1 MAAMEKA
8 AYAAAK
14 GDNMTPIAVT
24 LLTGFLGAG
33 KTTLLRHILNEQH
46 GFKIAVIENEFG
58 EVSVDD
64 QLIGDRATQIKTL
77 TNGCICCTRSNE
89 LEDALL
95 DLLDNRD
102 NGTIHF
108 DRLVIEC
115 TGMADPGPIIQ
126 TFFSHEILCERYLL
140 DGVIALVDAVHADDQ
155 MNQFTIAQSQVG
167 YADRILLTKTDVAGD
182 TEKLRERL
190 TRINARAPIYTVIH
204 GDIDLSQLFN
214 TNGFML
220 EENVTSKPRFHFMAD
235 KQNDVSSI
243 VVELDYPVDISDVS
257 RVMENLLLDFADK
270 LLRYKGMLWIDGEPN
285 RLLFQGVQRLYSAD
299 WDRPWA
305 DETPHSTMV
314 FIGLA
319 LPEEEIRAAFAS
331 LKK

>member
-1 MAAMEKA
+1 
-8 AYAAAK
+8 
-14 GDNMTPIAVT
+14 MTPIAVT

-58 EVSVDD
+58 EVPVDD

-77 TNGCICCTRSNE
+77 TNGCICCTRSSE

-95 DLLDNRD
+95 DLLDSLDRGD
-102 NGTIHF
+102 VTF

-126 TFFSHEILCERYLL
+126 TFFSHEILCQRYLL
-140 DGVIALVDAVHADDQ
+140 DGVIALVDAVHADEQ

-167 YADRILLTKTDVAGD
+167 YADRILLTKTDVAGES
-182 TEKLRERL
+182 EKLRERL
-190 TRINARAPIYTVIH
+190 GRINARAPIYTVTH
-204 GDIDLSQLFN
+204 GDINLSRLFN

-220 EENVTSKPRFHFMAD
+220 EENITAKPRFHFIAD

-243 VVELDYPVDISDVS
+243 VVELDYPVDISAVS
-257 RVMENLLLDFADK
+257 RVMENLLLSLADK

-299 WDRPWA
+299 WDRPWG
-305 DETPHSTMV
+305 DEPPHSTLV
-314 FIGLA
+314 FIGIQ
-319 LPEEEIRAAFAS
+319 LPEQEIRDAFAG
-331 LKK
+331 LKA

>member
-1 MAAMEKA
+1 
-8 AYAAAK
+8 
-14 GDNMTPIAVT
+14 MTPIAVT

-102 NGTIHF
+102 NGTIQF

-220 EENVTSKPRFHFMAD
+220 EENITSRPRFHFMAD

-257 RVMENLLLDFADK
+257 RVMENLLLDFSDK

-305 DETPHSTMV
+305 DEAPHSTMV

>member
-1 MAAMEKA
+1 
-8 AYAAAK
+8 
-14 GDNMTPIAVT
+14 MTPIAVT

-95 DLLDNRD
+95 DLLDSRD
-102 NGTIHF
+102 RGEIDF

-126 TFFSHEILCERYLL
+126 TFFSHEILCQRYLL
-140 DGVIALVDAVHADDQ
+140 DGVIALVDAVHADEQ

-182 TEKLRERL
+182 SEKLRERL
-190 TRINARAPIYTVIH
+190 ARINSRAPVYTVTH

-257 RVMENLLLDFADK
+257 RVMENLLLSFADK

-299 WDRPWA
+299 WDRPWG
-305 DETPHSTMV
+305 DEAPRSVMV

-319 LPEEEIRAAFAS
+319 LPEDEIRAGFAG
-331 LKK
+331 LRK

>member
-14 GDNMTPIAVT
+14 GDNMTQIAVT

-167 YADRILLTKTDVAGD
+167 YADRILLTKTDVASD

>member
-1 MAAMEKA
+1 
-8 AYAAAK
+8 
-14 GDNMTPIAVT
+14 MTPIAVT

-33 KTTLLRHILNEQH
+33 KTTLLRHILNAQH

-95 DLLDNRD
+95 DLLDSRD
-102 NGTIHF
+102 RGEIDF

-126 TFFSHEILCERYLL
+126 TFFAHEILCQRYLL
-140 DGVIALVDAVHADDQ
+140 DGVIALVDAVHADEQ
-155 MNQFTIAQSQVG
+155 MNQFTLAQSQVG

-182 TEKLRERL
+182 NEKLRERL
-190 TRINARAPIYTVIH
+190 TRINSRAPIYIATH

-220 EENVTSKPRFHFMAD
+220 EEHVTSTPRFHFMAD

-257 RVMENLLLDFADK
+257 RVMENLLLSFADR

-299 WDRPWA
+299 WDRPWG
-305 DETPHSTMV
+305 DETPRSVMV
-314 FIGLA
+314 FIGLQ
-319 LPEEEIRAAFAS
+319 LPEDEIRTAFAA
-331 LKK
+331 LRK

>member
-1 MAAMEKA
+1 
-8 AYAAAK
+8 
-14 GDNMTPIAVT
+14 MTPIAVT

-46 GFKIAVIENEFG
+46 GYQIAVIENEFG

-77 TNGCICCTRSNE
+77 TNGCICCSRSNE

-95 DLLDNRD
+95 DLLDGLDRGD
-102 NGTIHF
+102 LTF

-126 TFFSHEILCERYLL
+126 TIFSHAILCQRYLL
-140 DGVIALVDAVHADDQ
+140 DGVIALVDAVHAEDQ
-155 MNQFTIAQSQVG
+155 MDQFTLAQSQVG
-167 YADRILLTKTDVAGD
+167 YADRILLTKTDIAPQS
-182 TEKLRERL
+182 EKLRERL
-190 TRINARAPIYTVIH
+190 SRINARAPIYAVTH
-204 GDIDLSQLFN
+204 GNIDLKQLFN

-220 EENVTSKPRFHFMAD
+220 EERVVAEKPRFHFIAD
-235 KQNDVSSI
+235 KQNDISSI
-243 VVELDYPVDISDVS
+243 VVELDYPVDLSDVS
-257 RVMENLLLDFADK
+257 RVMENLLLSFAQK

-299 WDRPWA
+299 WDRPWGE
-305 DETPHSTMV
+305 ETPHSTLV
-314 FIGLA
+314 FIGVQ
-319 LPEEEIRAAFAS
+319 LPEEEIRAAFAG
-331 LKK
+331 LRK

>member
-1 MAAMEKA
+1 
-8 AYAAAK
+8 
-14 GDNMTPIAVT
+14 MTPIAVT

-77 TNGCICCTRSNE
+77 TNGCICCTRSSE

-95 DLLDNRD
+95 DLLDSRD
-102 NGTIHF
+102 RGEVAF

-126 TFFSHEILCERYLL
+126 TFFSHDVLCERYLL
-140 DGVIALVDAVHADDQ
+140 DGVIALVDAVHANDQ

-167 YADRILLTKTDVAGD
+167 YADRILLTKTDVAGES
-182 TEKLRERL
+182 EKLRERL
-190 TRINARAPIYTVIH
+190 GRINARAPMYTVTH
-204 GDIDLSQLFN
+204 GDINLELLFN

-220 EENVTSKPRFHFMAD
+220 EENITAKPRFHFIAD

-243 VVELDYPVDISDVS
+243 VVELDYPVDISAVS
-257 RVMENLLLDFADK
+257 RVMENLLLSFADK

-299 WDRPWA
+299 WDRPWG
-305 DETPHSTMV
+305 DEPPHSALV
-314 FIGLA
+314 FIGIQ
-319 LPEEEIRAAFAS
+319 LPEQEIRDAFAG
-331 LKK
+331 LKA

>member
-1 MAAMEKA
+1 
-8 AYAAAK
+8 
-14 GDNMTPIAVT
+14 MTPIAVT

-46 GFKIAVIENEFG
+46 GFNIAVIENEFG

-77 TNGCICCTRSNE
+77 TNGCICCSKSNE

-95 DLLDNRD
+95 DLLDARD
-102 NGTIHF
+102 RGDIAF
-108 DRLVIEC
+108 DRVVIEC
-115 TGMADPGPIIQ
+115 TGMADPGPIVQ

-140 DGVIALVDAVHADDQ
+140 DGVIALVDAVHADEQ
-155 MNQFTIAQSQVG
+155 MNQFTLAQSQVG

-190 TRINARAPIYTVIH
+190 TRINARAPIYTVVH
-204 GDIDLSQLFN
+204 GDIDLAQLFD

-220 EENVTSKPRFHFMAD
+220 EENVIQPRARFHFMAD
-235 KQNDVSSI
+235 KQNDISSI

-299 WDRPWA
+299 WDRPWG
-305 DETPHSTMV
+305 DETPHSVLV
-314 FIGLA
+314 FIGVQ
-319 LPEEEIRAAFAS
+319 LPEAEIRAAFAG
-331 LKK
+331 LKRA